1 LTLNEDAILTNNYR
15 KSELSFACLSAI
27 CAVAGYTCQR
37 GPGPD
42 LDSIDAIVKAGG
54 FARPQIDVQLKST
67 STPDLK
73 GGALHFRLRR
83 KNYNDLARPRQNPA
97 ILAVLELPSDPAEW
111 LNCDEEKLI
120 LRRRLWWISLE
131 GKPEIQAGS
140 ITVRITQSQFL
151 TPDSLKDLISDARQR
166 FTSARNP

>member
-1 LTLNEDAILTNNYR
+1 MTLSEDAILTDNYR

-37 GPGPD
+37 GPDPD

-54 FARPQIDVQLKST
+54 LARPQIDVQLKST
-67 STPDLK
+67 SAPDLK
-73 GGALHFRLRR
+73 EGALHFRLRR
-83 KNYNDLARPRQNPA
+83 KNYNDLAGYRQNPV

-111 LNCDEEKLI
+111 LNCDAERLI

-131 GKPEIQAGS
+131 GRPLLQASGRTVEIP
-140 ITVRITQSQFL
+140 QSQFL
-151 TPDSLKDLISDARQR
+151 TPDSLKDIVSNARQR

>member
-1 LTLNEDAILTNNYR
+1 MTLSEDAILTENYR

-27 CAVAGYTCQR
+27 CAMAGYTCQR
-37 GPGPD
+37 GPDPD

-67 STPDLK
+67 SAPDLK
-73 GGALHFRLRR
+73 GGVLHFRLSR
-83 KNYNDLARPRQNPA
+83 KNYDDLAGLRQNPT
-97 ILAVLELPSDPAEW
+97 ILAVLELPPDPAEW
-111 LNCDEEKLI
+111 LSCDEERLI

-131 GKPEIQAGS
+131 GSPQDS
-140 ITVRITQSQFL
+140 RTVRIPQSQFL
-151 TPDSLKDLISDARQR
+151 TPDSLKELVANARER

>member
-1 LTLNEDAILTNNYR
+1 MTLNEDAILTDNYR

-37 GPGPD
+37 GPDPD

-67 STPDLK
+67 SAPDLK
-73 GGALHFRLRR
+73 GDVLHFRLSR
-83 KNYNDLARPRQNPA
+83 KNYNDLVGPRQNPA

-111 LNCDEEKLI
+111 LNCDAERLI

-131 GKPEIQAGS
+131 GNPPLQAGS
-140 ITVRITQSQFL
+140 RTVRIPQSQFL
-151 TPDSLKDLISDARQR
+151 TPDSLKDLIADVRQR
-166 FTSARNP
+166 FTSARIP